1 VPTSPFPAVRSL
13 PGRLHGTGR
22 TAGSLLRPL
31 LLAVLLVAAAA
42 GVGQLTGAGRR
53 AAVRTGPVD
62 TELNA
67 IHAALSDLEHEYFR
81 PVDAAVLLGGAWD
94 GAVNAAKPAGSRIA
108 AVATPRLDGKPSAA
122 RSNFDQAFRELSASA
137 QGAVDAPT
145 LGHAAIA
152 GLASAVHENHTYFID
167 PERWNHR
174 GDTVNSYAGVGV
186 TVSERPDGIY
196 IGEVFEGSPAAQ
208 AGLRAGDRFLKV
220 DDQPL
225 DGAKLDQLVN
235 RLRGAAGTRVSV
247 TVQRGAGTLQ
257 VAMTR
262 ATISIAAF
270 ESRILDG
277 GIGYVRL
284 RSFPPAGAK
293 LPDGQTVAQALDAA
307 LDGFDRAGV
316 SSWVLDLRGNGG
328 GYLDEMTEI
337 ASRFVPSGT
346 PLLVS
351 HTQSGDSVSRTG
363 GGQHRPARPLV
374 VLINAGSASA
384 SEILSSALQES
395 GRATI
400 VGEKSAGVANAANLD
415 ALPDGGGLSVTAV
428 QSLTG
433 LKRRPLDGEG
443 VTPDSPVAANPDDV
457 TTGRDSQLER
467 AETVLRAA
475 IAQSGANGAGA
486 SP

>member
-1 VPTSPFPAVRSL
+1 MSAPPLSAVRSA
-13 PGRLHGTGR
+13 PGRLGR
-22 TAGSLLRPL
+22 ACGSVRSLLRPA

-42 GVGQLTGAGRR
+42 GAGQLTGAGRP
-53 AAVRTGPVD
+53 AAVRPGAVD
-62 TELNA
+62 TELEA
-67 IHAALSDLEHEYFR
+67 IHAALSDVEHEYFR
-81 PVDAAVLLGGAWD
+81 PVDAAALLGGAWD
-94 GAVNAAKPAGSRIA
+94 GALTAAKPAGTRIA
-108 AVATPRLDGKPSAA
+108 GVARPRLDGKISTA
-122 RSNFDQAFRELSASA
+122 RANFDRAFRELSAA
-137 QGAVDAPT
+137 ADGAVAPPT

-152 GLASAVHENHTYFID
+152 GLASSVHENHTYFID

-174 GDTVNSYAGVGV
+174 GDTVSSYAGIGV
-186 TVSERPDGIY
+186 TVSQRPDGIY
-196 IGEVFEGSPAAQ
+196 IGEVYDGSPAAN

-225 DGAKLDQLVN
+225 DAVKMDRLVSL
-235 RLRGAAGTRVSV
+235 LRGPAGTPVTV
-247 TVQRGAGTLQ
+247 TVQRAAGTLQ
-257 VAMTR
+257 VALTR

-277 GIGYVRL
+277 GVGYLRL

-293 LPDGQTVAQALDAA
+293 LPNGQTVAQALDAA
-307 LDGFDRAGV
+307 LESFDRAGV

-328 GYLDEMTEI
+328 GYLDGMSEV
-337 ASRFVPSGT
+337 AGRFLPSGT

-351 HTQSGDSVSRTG
+351 HAQGGDSVSRTG
-363 GGQHRPARPLV
+363 GGQHAPTRPLA

-443 VTPDSPVAANPDDV
+443 VTPDSPIAANPDDL

-467 AETVLRAA
+467 AESLLRAA
-475 IAQSGANGAGA
+475 VAQAGR
-486 SP
+486 

>member
-1 VPTSPFPAVRSL
+1 MFTPPL
-13 PGRLHGTGR
+13 PSV
-22 TAGSLLRPL
+22 GSLRSRLSRPRGTL
-31 LLAVLLVAAAA
+31 LSLVLAVLLVATATGIGHVA
-42 GVGQLTGAGRR
+42 GLGRGS
-53 AAVRTGPVD
+53 AIKPGPVD

-67 IHAALSDLEHEYFR
+67 IHAALSDVEHEYFH
-81 PVDAAVLLGGAWD
+81 PVDTATLLGGAWD
-94 GAVNAAKPAGSRIA
+94 GALSAAKPAGSRA
-108 AVATPRLDGKPSAA
+108 ASVPRPQLSGKPSAA
-122 RSNFDQAFRELSASA
+122 RASFDRAFRELSAATSGVV
-137 QGAVDAPT
+137 GAPA

-152 GLASAVHENHTYFID
+152 GLASSVHENHTYFID

-174 GDTVNSYAGVGV
+174 GDTVNSYAGIGV
-186 TVSERPDGIY
+186 TVSERPEGIY
-196 IGEVFEGSPAAQ
+196 IGEVFDGSPAAL

-220 DDQPL
+220 DEQTL
-225 DGAKLDQLVN
+225 DGVKLDQLVS
-235 RLRGAAGTRVSV
+235 RLRGDAGTRVTV

-257 VAMTR
+257 AALTR
-262 ATISIAAF
+262 ATISVAAF
-270 ESRILDG
+270 ESHILDG
-277 GIGYVRL
+277 GVGYIRL

-293 LPDGQTVAQALDAA
+293 LPNGQTVAQALDAA

-328 GYLDEMTEI
+328 GYLDGMSEI
-337 ASRFVPSGT
+337 ASRFLPSGT

-351 HTQSGDSVSRTG
+351 QTQGGDSVSRTG
-363 GGQHRPARPLV
+363 NGQHRPARPLA

-443 VTPDSPVAANPDDV
+443 VTPDSPIAANPDDV

-475 IAQSGANGAGA
+475 IAQAGANGAGT